1 MGTAT
6 LGTLLRHLIE
16 LLDGAVEQGYVD
28 AGLAY
33 RPRYTPIV
41 RVLMRHGPSSIREI
55 AQRAEIT
62 HSAASQTVA
71 HMARNGLL
79 DVAKGA
85 DARERLVALSP
96 AGRAILPA
104 VERRWQATEAA
115 ARDLEAELDAPLA
128 TIIRDAIRALD
139 RKPFG
144 ERIRDNL
151 EENPS

>member
-1 MGTAT
+1 METAT

-16 LLDGAVEQGYVD
+16 LLDGAVEQEYRD
-28 AGLAY
+28 AGLGY

-55 AQRAEIT
+55 AERAGIT

-79 DVAKGA
+79 EVSTGE

-96 AGRAILPA
+96 LAREIVPS
-104 VERRWQATEAA
+104 VERRWRATEAA
-115 ARDLEAELDAPLA
+115 ARGLEAELGVPLA
-128 TIIRDAIRALD
+128 AVIRNAIQALD

-151 EENPS
+151 EENRS